1 MHIFS
6 RNCHE
11 HNTATSLVTSFTP
24 IAVTSFTLT
33 PVTSFSLTPV
43 TSFELTPV
51 DGHEEHGTDEDKLYV
66 DELERVNGRDA
77 EGRRLLVGVVQ
88 LVEVLVQE
96 RRVVQPVRQVGEVV
110 LKRVR
115 ESVREITRPETRE
128 SR

>member
-1 MHIFS
+1 M
-6 RNCHE
+6 
-11 HNTATSLVTSFTP
+11 
-24 IAVTSFTLT
+24 
-33 PVTSFSLTPV
+33 
-43 TSFELTPV
+43 
-51 DGHEEHGTDEDKLYV
+51 DGHEEHGADEDELHV
-66 DELERVNGRDA
+66 DELERVDGGDA